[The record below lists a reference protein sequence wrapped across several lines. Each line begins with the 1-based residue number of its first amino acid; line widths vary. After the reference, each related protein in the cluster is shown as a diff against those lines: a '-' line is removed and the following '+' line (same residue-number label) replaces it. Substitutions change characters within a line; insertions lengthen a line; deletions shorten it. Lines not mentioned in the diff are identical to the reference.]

1 MYTTKTT
8 LINKISNGDE
18 IGWQE
23 FENTYRNLMLSVALK
38 QGIPLAD
45 IDDIIQIVMLALF
58 NNGNFNYSREKH
70 GKFRTYLGGI
80 LRHKIYDYFRKNKKE
95 AGIESASANSE
106 YVVTNFETV
115 YLAEYRQ
122 YILNAA
128 IDELRQKVA
137 PEYFEAFQLCV
148 LQEYSDKKA
157 AEILGE
163 KSNTITV
170 RKRRCKEILQKIISD
185 LNRDDQELVLPFI

>member
-8 LINKISNGDE
+8 LISKLADGCE
-18 IGWQE
+18 IGWEE
-23 FENTYRNLMLSVALK
+23 FEKTYRPLILSVASK
-38 QGIPLAD
+38 QGVPPAEC
-45 IDDIIQIVMLALF
+45 DDILQLVMLALF
-58 NNGNFNYSREKH
+58 NNGNFNYSSEKH

-80 LRHKIYDYFRKNKKE
+80 IRHKTVDYFRRKQTIPVLSVPEN
-95 AGIESASANSE
+95 A
-106 YVVTNFETV
+106 TV
-115 YLAEYRQ
+115 LPDFDTIYLAEYRQ

-185 LNRDDQELVLPFI
+185 LNRDDQELELPFI